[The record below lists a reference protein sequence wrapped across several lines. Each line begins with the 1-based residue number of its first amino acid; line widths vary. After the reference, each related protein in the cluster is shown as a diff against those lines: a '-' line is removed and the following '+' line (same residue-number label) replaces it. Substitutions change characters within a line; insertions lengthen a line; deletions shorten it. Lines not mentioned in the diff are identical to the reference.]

1 MMNPATRTQIE
12 QQIIDAVI
20 NQIRY
25 DISFGDET
33 AIDELLGFVP
43 VENLLGYLPE
53 EDAQKYSSLLKPNK
67 TI

>member
-1 MMNPATRTQIE
+1 MINPANRSQIE
-12 QQIIDAVI
+12 QDLIDAVI

-43 VENLLGYLPE
+43 VENLIGYLPE
-53 EDAQKYSSLLKPNK
+53 EDADKFSILNK

>member
-53 EDAQKYSSLLKPNK
+53 EDAEKLLNK

>member
-1 MMNPATRTQIE
+1 MINPANRSQI
-12 QQIIDAVI
+12 QQDLIDAVI

-43 VENLLGYLPE
+43 VENLIGYLPE
-53 EDAQKYSSLLKPNK
+53 EDAEKFSILNK

>member
-1 MMNPATRTQIE
+1 MINPATRTQIE

-53 EDAQKYSSLLKPNK
+53 EDAEKFLNK
-67 TI
+67 TK

>member
-1 MMNPATRTQIE
+1 MINPANRSQIE
-12 QQIIDAVI
+12 QDLIDAVI

-43 VENLLGYLPE
+43 VENLIGYLPE
-53 EDAQKYSSLLKPNK
+53 EDAEKFSILNK

>member
-1 MMNPATRTQIE
+1 MINPANRSQIE
-12 QQIIDAVI
+12 QDLIDAVI

-43 VENLLGYLPE
+43 VENLIGYLPE
-53 EDAQKYSSLLKPNK
+53 EDADKFTSLNK

>member
-33 AIDELLGFVP
+33 AIDDLLGFVP

-53 EDAQKYSSLLKPNK
+53 EDAEKLLNK

>member
-1 MMNPATRTQIE
+1 MINPANRSQLE
-12 QQIIDAVI
+12 QDLIDAVI

-33 AIDELLGFVP
+33 AIDELLGFIP
-43 VENLLGYLPE
+43 TENLIGYLPE
-53 EDAQKYSSLLKPNK
+53 EDAEKFSTLNK

>member
-43 VENLLGYLPE
+43 LENLLGYLPE
-53 EDAQKYSSLLKPNK
+53 EDAQKYYSLLKPNK